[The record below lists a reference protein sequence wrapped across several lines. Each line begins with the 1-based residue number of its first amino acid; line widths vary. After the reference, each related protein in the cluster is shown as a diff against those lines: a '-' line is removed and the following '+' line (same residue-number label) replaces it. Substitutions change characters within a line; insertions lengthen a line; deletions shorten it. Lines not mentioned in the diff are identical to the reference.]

1 MYQYKKSI
9 VIGICLLF
17 VLASC
22 ATFQEKWNALGRNER
37 ARVIVAGVQTELE
50 SLFDAGKA
58 YVTANPDKQEM
69 WKKQVIPAFDTAN
82 KSIAAYIV
90 FIGKG
95 EATPEGAVNTLF
107 PLLKSVVNLLASM
120 GLDMQAIENIIGGA
134 E

>member
-1 MYQYKKSI
+1 MYKKSI

-22 ATFQEKWNALGRNER
+22 ATFQDKWNGLQQNEK
-37 ARVIVAGVQTELE
+37 ARVIVGGVQKELND
-50 SLFDAGKA
+50 LFDIGKA
-58 YVTANPDKQEM
+58 YVDANPDKKEM
-69 WKKQVIPAFDTAN
+69 WKGQVVPAFDTAN
-82 KSIAAYIV
+82 KTIAAYIV

-120 GLDMQAIENIIGGA
+120 GLDMQTIENIIGGV

>member
-1 MYQYKKSI
+1 MLPKKLVVVLCI
-9 VIGICLLF
+9 MFLL
-17 VLASC
+17 AGC
-22 ATFQEKWNALGRNER
+22 ATFQEKWNALERNEK

-58 YVTANPDKQEM
+58 YVDANPDKKDM
-69 WKKQVIPAFDTAN
+69 WKKQVVPAFDTAN
-82 KSIAAYIV
+82 KTIAAYIV

-107 PLLKSVVNLLASM
+107 PLLKSIVNLLAAM
-120 GLDMQAIENIIGGA
+120 GLDVQTIENIIGGA